1 MKYFILFFLSISFTY
16 SATNNTTKQ
25 IKPKIYTLNEY
36 KKINSADLKKY
47 AHDKKDLYWGI
58 KYNDLALLKLKK
70 LKLKLTKD
78 YYMKCTISAHEFESK
93 KNLENLVKSDYF
105 FYRKGI
111 YEGEKSS
118 PTEVVFY
125 KNRALISYY
134 GTDGI
139 GIWVTIKLVV
149 KLKNRFDIYTI
160 NEWSG
165 D

>member
-36 KKINSADLKKY
+36 KKINSATLKKH
-47 AHDKKDLYWGI
+47 AHDKQDVYWGI
-58 KYNDLALLKLKK
+58 KYNDLALLKSKK

-78 YYMKCTISAHEFESK
+78 YYMKCTIPVRELESK
-93 KNLENLVKSDYF
+93 ESLENLVKSDYF
-105 FYRKGI
+105 FYWKGI